1 MAKGRPLT
9 AKQRAFVEAYA
20 GNGTEAAIAAGY
32 SVKSAEKI
40 ARELLRK
47 TTVVEA
53 ILGREKKALTPLI
66 ATRTKRQEFWS
77 AVMSD
82 SDEDMK
88 DRLKASELLG
98 KSEGDFIDRVELGGR
113 VDIASAIEEGNRR
126 LQGRAQS
133 SVNGREDT

>member
-1 MAKGRPLT
+1 MAKERKLT
-9 AKQRAFVEAYA
+9 AKQQAFVDAYA

-32 SVKSAEKI
+32 SPKSAEKI

-47 TTVVEA
+47 TTVANLIRE
-53 ILGREKKALTPLI
+53 REKDIVNPLI
-66 ATRTKRQEFWS
+66 ASRTKRQVFWS
-77 AVMSD
+77 EVMLNG
-82 SDEDMK
+82 DEDMRN
-88 DRLKASELLG
+88 RLKASELLG